1 MVGGVEIEIW
11 IFAQALMAQPNAGR
25 QEAGSLKEGGW
36 ATPMDVGERVG
47 KVDVDWWVWGLG

>member
-25 QEAGSLKEGGW
+25 KRLA
-36 ATPMDVGERVG
+36 A
-47 KVDVDWWVWGLG
+47 

>member
-25 QEAGSLKEGGW
+25 QEAGSLKEGFWG
-36 ATPMDVGERVG
+36 TPMDVGERVE
-47 KVDVDWWVWGLG
+47 KVDVDWLGLG

>member
-25 QEAGSLKEGGW
+25 QEAGSLKEGFW
-36 ATPMDVGERVG
+36 ANAYGCWGEGG
-47 KVDVDWWVWGLG
+47 KGGC